1 MLETKQLRIFKTIVE
16 VGSFT
21 AAGEHL
27 SLSQP
32 AISQQVRAL
41 EERLGVRLLV
51 RTGRST
57 RPTPAGEVLLQCA
70 RQVLDKIEEVQR
82 VLGEHGNGKA
92 GVVRI
97 GTPEPASNYLLPPV
111 LAELKRLLP
120 KVDVRVI
127 SGHPPVSLARLHAGD
142 VDVAFLPLPVE
153 GDRLRIADVGTDEL
167 ITIVPPGHPWIDRG
181 CVTARDFEHQPLILY
196 DRESPITVRTLA
208 FLLDEGVFPRVA
220 VEIDHL
226 EALKDLVRA
235 GVGVGVVPRWSALR
249 ELAAGA
255 LVAIGFASGRMAR
268 TWGLVHID
276 GHQRSRTTRTFMQL
290 CREVLPA
297 RLAFGT

>member
-1 MLETKQLRIFKTIVE
+1 MVETKQLRIFKTIVD

-27 SLSQP
+27 RLSQP

-41 EERLGVRLLV
+41 EAELGVPLLV
-51 RTGRST
+51 RTGRTT

-70 RQVLDKIEEVQR
+70 RQVLDKLEEVQR
-82 VLGEHGNGKA
+82 VLAEHGSGRA

-111 LAELKRLLP
+111 LAELKHRLP
-120 KVDVRVI
+120 KVDVRVV

-142 VDVAFLPLPVE
+142 VDIALLPGPVE
-153 GDRLRIADVGTDEL
+153 GDRLRITDVGSDEL
-167 ITIVPPGHPWIDRG
+167 ITIVPPGHAWADRRR
-181 CVTARDFEHQPLILY
+181 VTAGDFANEPLILY

-208 FLLDEGVFPRVA
+208 FLLDEGVFPRIA

-255 LVAIGFASGRMAR
+255 LFAVGFAGGRMAR
-268 TWGLVHID
+268 TWSLVHVD
-276 GHQRSRTTRTFMQL
+276 GHGQARTTRTFMQL
-290 CREVLPA
+290 CSE
-297 RLAFGT
+297 